1 MPELIEKLQYSAD
14 LSLLR
19 KYPIRRPIKID
30 ATVFLFYDL
39 ATDSGEKERLM
50 EEEEKGVLYPSIGDQ
65 VIDTKDYIRQKR
77 RGNRKRLEDLH
88 GNIKQGIKRIQDLY
102 DGPRLKPKKICDEVD
117 LDDIFLGEKSGDL
130 EADEVYLGERESR
143 AIDPVRIYLKE
154 MGDRF
159 FNRAEEVSIAKA
171 LEDGE
176 RMFVEACLSIPGVV
190 DAFLEESWPIVE
202 NVPGCLS
209 QRETGLA
216 TGKSRLRAILEQI
229 QALQRENY
237 RLLGSLSPGLDK
249 NKVRAIRRGLRE
261 NRSSMMKAFG
271 ETRIEKR
278 SQEILRKAF
287 NREKRELSNLSK
299 EELFA
304 KSGLYSRELED
315 IISQF
320 KEGLGLARDA
330 KERLIWANLR
340 LVVNIAKKYFYRG
353 LHLSDLIQEGNIGL
367 MRAADKFEY
376 KKGYKFS
383 TYATWW
389 IRQAITRAIAD
400 QSRTIRI
407 PIHMVETMNK
417 VIGATRA
424 LIQETGKEPSQE
436 KVAEYLGLPKG
447 KVAKVFKIAKNS
459 ISLET
464 PVDDDAHS
472 HLVDFI
478 EDKDI
483 QPPDEAAMNSDLVE
497 QTRIALAT
505 LTPREEK
512 ILRMRFG
519 IGESSDHT
527 LGEVGKDFF
536 VTRERIRQIEAKAL
550 RKLRHPSRSQSLKNF
565 VKG

>member
-1 MPELIEKLQYSAD
+1 
-14 LSLLR
+14 
-19 KYPIRRPIKID
+19 
-30 ATVFLFYDL
+30 
-39 ATDSGEKERLM
+39 M

-65 VIDTKDYIRQKR
+65 VIKRRKDTKVYICQKR
-77 RGNRKRLEDLH
+77 RGNRKRLEDLQGNYKGGINLH
-88 GNIKQGIKRIQDLY
+88 GNINQGIKRIQGLY
-102 DGPRLKPKKICDEVD
+102 DGPRLKPKKIWDEVD
-117 LDDIFLGEKSGDL
+117 PDKIFLGEKSGDL
-130 EADEVYLGERESR
+130 EANEVYLGEKESR

-159 FNRAEEVSIAKA
+159 FNRAEEASIAKA

-176 RMFVEACLSIPGVV
+176 RMFVKACLSIPSIV
-190 DAFLEESWPIVE
+190 DVFLEESWPIVE
-202 NVPGCLS
+202 NVSGCLA
-209 QRETGLA
+209 QKETGPA

-229 QALQRENY
+229 QALQRENH
-237 RLLGSLSPGLDK
+237 RLLGSLTPGLDK
-249 NKVRAIRRGLRE
+249 NAVRAIRLGLWE
-261 NRSSMMKAFG
+261 NRSSIMEAFG

-278 SQEILRKAF
+278 FQEILRRAF
-287 NREKRELSNLSK
+287 NREKWKLSNLSK

-304 KSGLYSRELED
+304 KSGLYVRELED

-320 KEGLGLARDA
+320 KEGLSLARDA

-340 LVVNIAKKYFYRG
+340 LVVNIAKKYFYKG
-353 LHLSDLIQEGNIGL
+353 MHLSDLIQEGNIGL
-367 MRAADKFEY
+367 MRAVDKFEY

-389 IRQAITRAIAD
+389 IRQAITRAFAD

-436 KVAEYLGLPKG
+436 KVAEYLGLPRE

-472 HLVDFI
+472 HLIDFI

-497 QTRIALAT
+497 QMRIALAT

-519 IGESSDHT
+519 IGECSDHT
-527 LGEVGKDFF
+527 LEEVGKDFF

-550 RKLRHPSRSQSLKNF
+550 RKLRHPSRSRSLKNF

>member
-1 MPELIEKLQYSAD
+1 M
-14 LSLLR
+14 
-19 KYPIRRPIKID
+19 
-30 ATVFLFYDL
+30 
-39 ATDSGEKERLM
+39 
-50 EEEEKGVLYPSIGDQ
+50 EEEKGVLYPSIGNQ
-65 VIDTKDYIRQKR
+65 VINGGKNTKAYIRQKTG
-77 RGNRKRLEDLH
+77 GNRERLENLQGNYEGEINLH
-88 GNIKQGIKRIQDLY
+88 GNINQGIEVIQKLC
-102 DGPRLKPKKICDEVD
+102 DGPGLRPKKIWDKVKPD
-117 LDDIFLGEKSGDL
+117 RIFLGEKSGDV
-130 EADEVYLGERESR
+130 ETNDVYLAEKEGR

-176 RMFVEACLSIPGVV
+176 RLFVKACLSIPSVV

-202 NVPGCLS
+202 NVPGCLT
-209 QRETGLA
+209 QKETGPA

-229 QALQRENY
+229 QVLQKENH

-249 NKVRAIRRGLRE
+249 DVVRAIRRGLRE
-261 NRSSMMKAFG
+261 NRSSIMEAFG
-271 ETRIEKR
+271 EARIEKR
-278 SQEILRKAF
+278 VQEILHKAF
-287 NREKRELSNLSK
+287 NREKWELSNLSK

-304 KSGLYSRELED
+304 ESGLYARELED

-320 KEGLGLARDA
+320 KEGLSLARDA
-330 KERLIWANLR
+330 KKRLIWANLR
-340 LVVNIAKKYFYRG
+340 LVVSIAKKYFYRG

-367 MRAADKFEY
+367 MRAVDKFEY

-417 VIGATRA
+417 VIGATRS
-424 LIQETGKEPSQE
+424 LIQETGKEPPQE
-436 KVAEYLGLPKG
+436 KIAEYLGLSRE
-447 KVAKVFKIAKNS
+447 KVAKIFKIAKNS

-483 QPPDEAAMNSDLVE
+483 QSPDEAAMNSDLVE
-497 QTRIALAT
+497 QMRIALAT

-527 LGEVGKDFF
+527 LEEVGRDFF

-550 RKLRHPSRSQSLKNF
+550 RKLRHPSRNLGLKNF
-565 VKG
+565 VKS